1 MTTDYT
7 TLQDQKFRD
16 AWKTQASGSNAKDFG
31 KDWPTRN
38 TFNEKLDYVK
48 RYYTSADTKN
58 KDLALKLGTE
68 WLQSN
73 LPKGLLKA
81 DGTPYEIAD
90 YQNII
95 LPNKTV
101 QGTATKALHNAMF
114 SAAKDIVNGTNTTKQ
129 SSQLVELAAGDL
141 IGAGASSSYNPNAF
155 IKGFTTVVAPTLVTP
170 SGSLADI
177 KKQYGSLYDKSGK
190 PLFSDTELK
199 NVYNGS
205 LDALQSF
212 RSKLNTVV
220 EDAVKAT
227 DPSFAKEG
235 STQGSAYVTARNKLL
250 SDPAGT
256 LAQNYNTNVSGLK
269 TSDKGGWVTSSGT
282 VVGGPV
288 STDTVVGGPVSTGN
302 GITGLLPKGSYKDVN
317 GNFAYTG
324 GQIDSKDMTDF
335 TQSYNP
341 NKGVYR
347 APTMDASNNLV
358 SNPTSPYSNI
368 LNGMLSNYKDPFASG
383 YTSSLDSMQP
393 AAMTSTQLA
402 SLSKPFTTN
411 ATASD
416 LVKLANSAGGEYD
429 PTNKAGSTLP
439 PALHQLYQNQTLP
452 DGTVKA
458 KPGVP
463 DPTKMKVPGANFLD
477 LNGDLLYG
485 DIAGGDLTNTPMGGD
500 AKTAGESASG
510 FTPDTTLKDVP
521 GATITDESGTLT
533 KPDITDKATADAL
546 HKAEQDRIAK
556 EAADKAEADKKA
568 LYYNADGTL
577 TRLGFYTYNPTG
589 NYQDYLNQIA
599 ADKDP
604 VDTDRGPLEPI
615 IDPKRPPVDTD
626 RGPLEPIIDPK
637 RPPVDTDRGPLEPII
652 DPKRPPV
659 DTGGITSLVDNP
671 TYSFTEGDYVEPS
684 TRARKDLQAR
694 AATDPKLA
702 AQLAWSATQDAAR
715 GYNANPTYSFIADEY
730 MEPSTRARADIQ
742 AKAATDP
749 KLAAQLAW
757 SATQDAARGY
767 NANPTYSFIADEYME
782 PSTRARADIQAKAA
796 TDPKLAAQL
805 TWSATQDAA
814 RGQNANPTYSFI
826 ADEYM
831 EPSTRARA
839 DIQAKAATDPK
850 LAAQLTWSATQ
861 DAKYAPSTPTGTPLT
876 GIASTQAAK
885 NTIADVS
892 SSAIKS
898 PIGNLLS
905 SQNTLNTAPGITT
918 LKGSPDITTQS
929 LTAPPANAKPLDPYT
944 TMGATGKS
952 AVPTG
957 VGINTLVGSPA
968 NAKSLDPYT
977 TMDATGKSPE
987 SAQPQ
992 QAVANE
998 PTNDWGV
1005 PYSQLRAGS
1014 PAKSAAT
1021 NPVVATPY
1029 YSNYD

>member
-485 DIAGGDLTNTPMGGD
+485 DIAGGDLTNTLMGGD

-694 AATDPKLA
+694 
-702 AQLAWSATQDAAR
+702 
-715 GYNANPTYSFIADEY
+715 
-730 MEPSTRARADIQ
+730 
-742 AKAATDP
+742 AATDP

>member
-1 MTTDYT
+1 
-7 TLQDQKFRD
+7 
-16 AWKTQASGSNAKDFG
+16 
-31 KDWPTRN
+31 
-38 TFNEKLDYVK
+38 
-48 RYYTSADTKN
+48 
-58 KDLALKLGTE
+58 
-68 WLQSN
+68 
-73 LPKGLLKA
+73 
-81 DGTPYEIAD
+81 
-90 YQNII
+90 
-95 LPNKTV
+95 
-101 QGTATKALHNAMF
+101 
-114 SAAKDIVNGTNTTKQ
+114 
-129 SSQLVELAAGDL
+129 
-141 IGAGASSSYNPNAF
+141 
-155 IKGFTTVVAPTLVTP
+155 
-170 SGSLADI
+170 
-177 KKQYGSLYDKSGK
+177 
-190 PLFSDTELK
+190 
-199 NVYNGS
+199 
-205 LDALQSF
+205 
-212 RSKLNTVV
+212 
-220 EDAVKAT
+220 
-227 DPSFAKEG
+227 
-235 STQGSAYVTARNKLL
+235 
-250 SDPAGT
+250 
-256 LAQNYNTNVSGLK
+256 
-269 TSDKGGWVTSSGT
+269 
-282 VVGGPV
+282 
-288 STDTVVGGPVSTGN
+288 
-302 GITGLLPKGSYKDVN
+302 
-317 GNFAYTG
+317 
-324 GQIDSKDMTDF
+324 
-335 TQSYNP
+335 
-341 NKGVYR
+341 
-347 APTMDASNNLV
+347 
-358 SNPTSPYSNI
+358 
-368 LNGMLSNYKDPFASG
+368 
-383 YTSSLDSMQP
+383 
-393 AAMTSTQLA
+393 MTSTQLA

-429 PTNKAGSTLP
+429 PTNKTGSTLP

-463 DPTKMKVPGANFLD
+463 DPTKMTVPGANFLD
-477 LNGDLLYG
+477 ANGNITNG
-485 DIAGGDLTNTPMGGD
+485 NIAGGNLTNTPMGGD
-500 AKTAGESASG
+500 AKTAEASASG
-510 FTPDTTLKDVP
+510 FTPDTTLKVVP
-521 GATITDESGTLT
+521 GADITNESGTLT
-533 KPDITDKATADAL
+533 KPGITDKATADAL

-637 RPPVDTDRGPLEPII
+637 RPPVDT
-652 DPKRPPV
+652 
-659 DTGGITSLVDNP
+659 GGITSLVDNP

-715 GYNANPTYSFIADEY
+715 GY
-730 MEPSTRARADIQ
+730 
-742 AKAATDP
+742 
-749 KLAAQLAW
+749 
-757 SATQDAARGY
+757 
-767 NANPTYSFIADEYME
+767 
-782 PSTRARADIQAKAA
+782 
-796 TDPKLAAQL
+796 
-805 TWSATQDAA
+805 
-814 RGQNANPTYSFI
+814 NANPTYSFI

-957 VGINTLVGSPA
+957 VGINTLAGSPA
-968 NAKSLDPYT
+968 NAKSLDPY

-992 QAVANE
+992 QVTANE

-1014 PAKSAAT
+1014 PAKSAAA
-1021 NPVVATPY
+1021 NPVVTTPY

>member
-1 MTTDYT
+1 
-7 TLQDQKFRD
+7 
-16 AWKTQASGSNAKDFG
+16 
-31 KDWPTRN
+31 
-38 TFNEKLDYVK
+38 
-48 RYYTSADTKN
+48 
-58 KDLALKLGTE
+58 
-68 WLQSN
+68 
-73 LPKGLLKA
+73 
-81 DGTPYEIAD
+81 
-90 YQNII
+90 
-95 LPNKTV
+95 
-101 QGTATKALHNAMF
+101 
-114 SAAKDIVNGTNTTKQ
+114 
-129 SSQLVELAAGDL
+129 
-141 IGAGASSSYNPNAF
+141 
-155 IKGFTTVVAPTLVTP
+155 
-170 SGSLADI
+170 
-177 KKQYGSLYDKSGK
+177 
-190 PLFSDTELK
+190 
-199 NVYNGS
+199 
-205 LDALQSF
+205 
-212 RSKLNTVV
+212 
-220 EDAVKAT
+220 
-227 DPSFAKEG
+227 
-235 STQGSAYVTARNKLL
+235 
-250 SDPAGT
+250 
-256 LAQNYNTNVSGLK
+256 
-269 TSDKGGWVTSSGT
+269 
-282 VVGGPV
+282 
-288 STDTVVGGPVSTGN
+288 
-302 GITGLLPKGSYKDVN
+302 
-317 GNFAYTG
+317 
-324 GQIDSKDMTDF
+324 
-335 TQSYNP
+335 
-341 NKGVYR
+341 
-347 APTMDASNNLV
+347 
-358 SNPTSPYSNI
+358 
-368 LNGMLSNYKDPFASG
+368 
-383 YTSSLDSMQP
+383 
-393 AAMTSTQLA
+393 
-402 SLSKPFTTN
+402 
-411 ATASD
+411 
-416 LVKLANSAGGEYD
+416 
-429 PTNKAGSTLP
+429 
-439 PALHQLYQNQTLP
+439 
-452 DGTVKA
+452 
-458 KPGVP
+458 
-463 DPTKMKVPGANFLD
+463 
-477 LNGDLLYG
+477 
-485 DIAGGDLTNTPMGGD
+485 LT
-500 AKTAGESASG
+500 
-510 FTPDTTLKDVP
+510 
-521 GATITDESGTLT
+521 
-533 KPDITDKATADAL
+533 
-546 HKAEQDRIAK
+546 
-556 EAADKAEADKKA
+556 
-568 LYYNADGTL
+568 
-577 TRLGFYTYNPTG
+577 
-589 NYQDYLNQIA
+589 
-599 ADKDP
+599 
-604 VDTDRGPLEPI
+604 
-615 IDPKRPPVDTD
+615 
-626 RGPLEPIIDPK
+626 
-637 RPPVDTDRGPLEPII
+637 
-652 DPKRPPV
+652 
-659 DTGGITSLVDNP
+659 
-671 TYSFTEGDYVEPS
+671 
-684 TRARKDLQAR
+684 
-694 AATDPKLA
+694 
-702 AQLAWSATQDAAR
+702 WSATQDAAR
-715 GYNANPTYSFIADEY
+715 GQNANPTYSFIADEY

-757 SATQDAARGY
+757 SATQDAARGQ